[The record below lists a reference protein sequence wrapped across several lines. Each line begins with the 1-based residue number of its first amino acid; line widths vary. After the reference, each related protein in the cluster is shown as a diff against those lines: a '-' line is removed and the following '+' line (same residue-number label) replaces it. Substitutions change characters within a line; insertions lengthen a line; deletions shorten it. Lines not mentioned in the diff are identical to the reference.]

1 MSNDPFERAK
11 LIREGK
17 LDDELPDY
25 EELTGWLQRVPQ
37 TWLPGLLAACV
48 HQCVVQ
54 DVFKAG
60 GLSAF
65 VKSAE
70 AKAQD
75 PASVLRKGAGN
86 AKAD

>member
-1 MSNDPFERAK
+1 MSKQFDRFEKAK

-25 EELTGWLQRVPQ
+25 EELTGWLQRVPV
-37 TWLPGLLAACV
+37 TWLPSLLSACV

-54 DVFKAG
+54 GVFREG
-60 GLSAF
+60 GLAQF

-70 AKAQD
+70 ERSAD
-75 PASVLRKGAGN
+75 PTSILRKSEVSP
-86 AKAD
+86 